1 MPALHHLLYHKAY
14 LMKKIALSFFT
25 LLLTLAASAQESVT
39 YQKPPQ
45 EILDLVDIQRAPSV
59 SMDSDHRHMLLMYRD
74 TYKTL
79 ADLSE
84 DELKLGGL
92 RINPKTNISSTVTY
106 VTNVKYKKLKD
117 KEPVQVKELPQ
128 NAKLANFSWSPD
140 ESKMA
145 FTHTTATG
153 VEVWVLDLT
162 TITAKKLTNATA
174 NANMGNPVSWFR
186 DSNALLVKTLPAQ
199 RPELIN
205 TVSTIPAGPTVT
217 VSDGSKAQNRTYQDL
232 LKNKNDEANFETL
245 TTAELYKVTLDG
257 KSFLWKEAAM
267 YSGISFSPD
276 GNYAMVT
283 TLARPFSYIVTL
295 DRFPSNT
302 IIYDSNA
309 KQVAEINKKPLI
321 EDMPKGFM
329 ATVKGR
335 RGINWRADRPA
346 TLVWAEALDNGDP
359 AVEVPYRDEVFELP
373 APFTATPKSLVKT
386 VNRYTGITWGTDNLA
401 LVSDNWW
408 NTRNTRTYIFNP
420 ADATQQP
427 EIIFDRNYQDNYSDP
442 GNFDTK
448 RNQWGRYVLNIE
460 NDNAYLIGDGFTAK
474 GQFPFIDQMNL
485 KTKKKTRLYRSAYTN
500 KKESLNSI
508 LDAKKGEVLVQLE
521 SKNEYPNYYLINIK
535 KKTKPVAVTFFENP
549 FKKIENVSK
558 EVIKYKRADGLD
570 LTGTLYLPAGYD
582 KKKKE
587 KLPLIMWAYPAEFK
601 DKNSASQ
608 TTSNPNDF
616 TYPNYGSPVYW
627 VTRGYAVL
635 DDAAFPIIGEGK
647 TEPNDT
653 FIQQLVAD
661 AKAAIDA
668 VDALGY
674 IDRKRVAV
682 GGHSYGAFMTANLL
696 THSDLFAAGIARS
709 GAYNRTLTP
718 FGFQSEERNYW
729 EAPEVYNTMSPFM
742 NADKMITPLLLI
754 HGEADN
760 NSGTFP
766 MQSERY
772 FNALKGFGAPT
783 RLVLLP
789 KESHGYAAKESILHL
804 LWEQDQWL
812 EKYVKNKK

>member
-1 MPALHHLLYHKAY
+1 MLLGHLQIETMKTIIAFFYFFLFALPIL
-14 LMKKIALSFFT
+14 
-25 LLLTLAASAQESVT
+25 AQENLT

-45 EILDLVDIQRAPSV
+45 EILELVDVQRAPSV
-59 SMDSDHRHMLLMYRD
+59 SMDSKHKHMILMYRN

-84 DELKLGGL
+84 EEMKLGGL

-106 VTNVKYKKLKD
+106 VNNVQYKKLKD
-117 KEPVQVKELPQ
+117 KNPVQVKGLPQ

-140 ESKMA
+140 EEKMA
-145 FTHTTATG
+145 FTHTNETG
-153 VEVWVLDLT
+153 VEIWVLDVASL
-162 TITAKKLTNATA
+162 TAKKLTEA
-174 NANMGNPVSWFR
+174 NANANLGNPLSWFR
-186 DSNALLVKTLPAQ
+186 DSNSLLVKMLPQNSPQMVKNADA
-199 RPELIN
+199 
-205 TVSTIPAGPTVT
+205 IPSGPTVT

-232 LKNKNDEANFETL
+232 LKNKNDETNFEIL
-245 TTAELYKVTLDG
+245 TTSELYKVTLEG
-257 KSFLWKEAAM
+257 KASLWKEPAM
-267 YSGISFSPD
+267 YTGLSFSPD
-276 GNYAMVT
+276 GNYVMVSA
-283 TLARPFSYIVTL
+283 LSRPFSYIVTL
-295 DRFPSNT
+295 DRFPSKSAVYDADGKLIK
-302 IIYDSNA
+302 IIN
-309 KQVAEINKKPLI
+309 EKPLI
-321 EDMPKGFM
+321 EDLPKGFM
-329 ATVKGR
+329 ATEKGK
-335 RGINWRADRPA
+335 RGINWRADKPA
-346 TLVWAEALDNGDP
+346 TLVWAEALDGGDP
-359 AVEVPYRDEVFELP
+359 ALEVPFRDEVYELA
-373 APFTATPKSLVKT
+373 APFTGTARSMVKT
-386 VNRYTGITWGTDNLA
+386 INRYAGITWATDEIA
-401 LVSDNWW
+401 LINDRWW
-408 NTRNTRTYIFNP
+408 NTRNTKTYLFNP
-420 ADATQQP
+420 SNAQQKP
-427 EIIFDRNYQDNYSDP
+427 EVIFDRNYQDTYSDP
-442 GNFDTK
+442 GDFDTR
-448 RNQWGRYVLNIE
+448 RNDWGRYVLNLD
-460 NDNAYLIGDGFTAK
+460 NDTAYLTGDGFSDK
-474 GQFPFIDQMNL
+474 GQFPFIDSYNI
-485 KTKKKTRLYRSAYTN
+485 KTKKKTRLYQSKYTD
-500 KKESLNSI
+500 KKETLNSI
-508 LDAKKGEVLVQLE
+508 LDAKKGEVLVQIE
-521 SKNEYPNYYLINIK
+521 SKNQYPNYYLININK
-535 KKTKPVAVTFFENP
+535 KSEPVPVTFFENP

-587 KLPLIMWAYPAEFK
+587 KLPMIMWAYPAEFK
-601 DKNSASQ
+601 DKGSAAQ
-608 TTSNPNDF
+608 TTVNPNDF

-635 DDAAFPIIGEGK
+635 DDASFPIVGEGK
-647 TEPNDT
+647 TEPNDS
-653 FIQQLVAD
+653 FMSQLVAD

-742 NADKMITPLLLI
+742 HADKMKTPLLLV
-754 HGEADN
+754 HGESDN

-812 EKYVKNKK
+812 EKYVKNRK

>member
-1 MPALHHLLYHKAY
+1 
-14 LMKKIALSFFT
+14 MKIFFAT
-25 LLLTLAASAQESVT
+25 ALLLLINLSANAQENVT

-45 EILDLVDIQRAPSV
+45 EILDLVDVQRAPSV
-59 SMDSDHRHMLLMYRD
+59 SMDSKNIHMILMYRNA
-74 TYKTL
+74 YKTL

-84 DELKLGGL
+84 DEMKLGGL
-92 RINPKTNISSTVTY
+92 RINPKTNISSTSTY
-106 VTNVKYKKLKD
+106 VNNLQYKKLRD
-117 KEPVQVKELPQ
+117 KNPVQVKGLPQ
-128 NAKLANFSWSPD
+128 DAKLANFSWSPD
-140 ESKMA
+140 ETKMA
-145 FTHTTATG
+145 FTHTTDSS
-153 VEVWVLDLT
+153 VQVWLLDLST
-162 TITAKKLTNATA
+162 LTAKKLSDEPA
-174 NANMGNPVSWFR
+174 NANMGNPISWFR
-186 DSNALLVKTLPAQ
+186 DSKSLLVKMLPAK
-199 RPELIN
+199 RGEL
-205 TVSTIPAGPTVT
+205 TKSADAIPAGPTVT

-232 LKNKNDEANFETL
+232 LKKKSDEANFELL
-245 TTAELYKVTLDG
+245 TTSELHKITLDG
-257 KSFLWKEAAM
+257 KSTPWKEAAM
-267 YSGISFSPD
+267 YSGVSFSPD
-276 GNYAMVT
+276 GNYVMVV
-283 TLARPFSYIVTL
+283 TLHKPFSYIVTL
-295 DRFPSNT
+295 DRFPTKS
-302 IIYDSNA
+302 IIYDANGKMLTS
-309 KQVAEINKKPLI
+309 INEKPLI

-329 ATVKGR
+329 ATQTGK
-335 RGINWRADRPA
+335 RGIGWRADKPA
-346 TLVWAEALDNGDP
+346 TLFWIEALDGGDP
-359 AVEVPYRDEVFELP
+359 AIEVPFRDEIFQLE
-373 APFTATPKSLVKT
+373 APFTGTPKSLVKT
-386 VNRYTGITWGTDNLA
+386 GNRYAGITWGTDNLA
-401 LVSDNWW
+401 LISDRWW
-408 NTRNTRTYIFNP
+408 NTRNTRTYTFNP
-420 ADATQQP
+420 SNPNQKP
-427 EIIFDRNYQDNYSDP
+427 EVIFDRNYQDTYSDP

-448 RNQWGRYVLNIE
+448 RNAWGRYVLNLE
-460 NDNAYLIGDGFTAK
+460 NNNAYLIGDGFTDK
-474 GQFPFIDQMNL
+474 GQFPFIDQFNL
-485 KTKKKTRLYRSAYTN
+485 KTKKKTRLYQSKYTN
-500 KKESLNSI
+500 KKETLNSLI
-508 LDAKKGEVLVQLE
+508 DAKKGEVLVQIE
-521 SKNEYPNYYLINIK
+521 SKNEYPNYYVINIK
-535 KKTKPVAVTFFENP
+535 KRSAPTPVTFFENP

-558 EVIKYKRADGLD
+558 EVIKYKRADGLE

-587 KLPLIMWAYPAEFK
+587 KLPMIMWAYPAEFK

-608 TTSNPNDF
+608 NTSNPNDF

-635 DDAAFPIIGEGK
+635 DDAAFPIVGEGK

-653 FIQQLVAD
+653 FLEQLVAD

-674 IDRKRVAV
+674 IDRNRVAV

-696 THSDLFAAGIARS
+696 THSKLFAAGIARS

-742 NADKMITPLLLI
+742 NADKMKTPLLLI

-783 RLVLLP
+783 RLVILP
-789 KESHGYAAKESILHL
+789 KESHGYSAKESILHL